1 MILTAR
7 PVQEIHPVF
16 LQDPQN
22 NVLQYSNDEDQ
33 DLLRN
38 NGNFLQK
45 NSSNQGQ
52 IYGLN
57 CEGLEG

>member
-1 MILTAR
+1 VE
-7 PVQEIHPVF
+7 VQEIHPVF

-45 NSSNQGQ
+45 NSSTKFVFDLAVVTM
-52 IYGLN
+52 I
-57 CEGLEG
+57 